1 MKRFFI
7 NTNLEVG
14 KTVKLDGVEHNH
26 LKNVLRLKENDAVV
40 LVCGDDYDYLAYINA
55 VTKGDTTLTITDR
68 VLNHANPH
76 ADVTVFQALV
86 KSENMA
92 LIVQKL
98 TELGVTTLVPFLSE
112 FITSK
117 DKTNKCQKLQEIS
130 NQSIKQCKRSKP
142 INVTSVKTFNEVVE
156 SLKDYDVVIFA
167 NETEKSVNLSEIKLD
182 KSQKVAL
189 IVGSE
194 GGFSQSEIDALVKN
208 NAKSITMGNRILRAE
223 TAVISL
229 TACVMFLMGEWDH
242 D

>member
-182 KSQKVAL
+182 KSQKVAI

-229 TACVMFLMGEWDH
+229 TACVMFLMGEWNH